1 MPTPC
6 IFASYSGASSCK
18 MDCHWGV
25 ALRKVLYQEW
35 CVSTRKTWT
44 QHLGLTNMFCMN
56 RFRDWE
62 KLLGHYCI
70 LVLVFSW
77 REVIS
82 ESSVYAHFLI
92 SSFLIYLNSSRLF
105 YRWSYGILLYEIF
118 TIGKLFRLGYSVL
131 AICFITTQLVQI
143 ATVAGLGRKNSW
155 TMIQK
160 GIVVWNIFTYVK
172 VLEYVRVC

>member
-1 MPTPC
+1 MRLNMPHWREC
-6 IFASYSGASSCK
+6 FKKNKLSRSCLVFKNLRYSVLAIWSIGTFRDYANSLHFCFLYRVSSCK

-25 ALRKVLYQEW
+25 ALRKILYQEW

-92 SSFLIYLNSSRLF
+92 SYFLKLIPFVLQVELRNS
-105 YRWSYGILLYEIF
+105 
-118 TIGKLFRLGYSVL
+118 
-131 AICFITTQLVQI
+131 A
-143 ATVAGLGRKNSW
+143 
-155 TMIQK
+155 
-160 GIVVWNIFTYVK
+160 VWNFHNW
-172 VLEYVRVC
+172 